1 MGRILFW
8 HRMGWKAETA
18 WKIKRTVKE
27 SKAQLHW
34 MDLSLHRE
42 KEMSRS
48 SQECSFKFPVLSGE
62 RGSSQSFLV
71 EMCSESWDCGF
82 CTACS
87 CDDEGS
93 NCIPMSPGWA
103 FSIIARGLA
112 PACLVKKT
120 HLVLGLPLCLDPGHS
135 TEGLWSAWGQG
146 EGRREELEA
155 PRGKTKWSLWEE
167 RGSGKN
173 VSSNLEYLGSLGF
186 FVY

>member
-1 MGRILFW
+1 MR
-8 HRMGWKAETA
+8 
-18 WKIKRTVKE
+18 VKE
-27 SKAQLHW
+27 SKAQLNW
-34 MDLSLHRE
+34 KDLSLHRD

-93 NCIPMSPGWA
+93 NSIPVSSGWV
-103 FSIIARGLA
+103 FSVASSSL
-112 PACLVKKT
+112 PSKKI

-135 TEGLWSAWGQG
+135 KEGL
-146 EGRREELEA
+146 
-155 PRGKTKWSLWEE
+155 
-167 RGSGKN
+167 
-173 VSSNLEYLGSLGF
+173 
-186 FVY
+186 